1 MISRKAISSK
11 HLSWKNIVPT
21 DNNSAERTN
30 FKNARLSEDIKREIS
45 GLIRERIK
53 DPRVK
58 DGLVSVVRTELSG
71 DNSHCKV
78 YISHL
83 DGMEASK
90 NAVKGL
96 ESAGW
101 MIRKEISNK
110 LHLKKCPELKFIA
123 DDSIEHSAEIA
134 KMLENIAEAENEE
147 ETQSE
152 DE

>member
-1 MISRKAISSK
+1 M
-11 HLSWKNIVPT
+11 P
-21 DNNSAERTN
+21 N

-83 DGMEASK
+83 DGMEASE

-101 MIRKEISNK
+101 MIRREISNK

-123 DDSIEHSAEIA
+123 DNSIEHSAEIA
-134 KMLENIAEAENEE
+134 KMLEDISEAEVKHSSESSDEE
-147 ETQSE
+147 
-152 DE
+152 

>member
-1 MISRKAISSK
+1 M
-11 HLSWKNIVPT
+11 P
-21 DNNSAERTN
+21 N

-83 DGMEASK
+83 DGMESSK

-134 KMLENIAEAENEE
+134 KMLENIAEAESEE

>member
-1 MISRKAISSK
+1 M
-11 HLSWKNIVPT
+11 P
-21 DNNSAERTN
+21 N

-96 ESAGW
+96 ESAEW
-101 MIRKEISNK
+101 IIKKEISNK

-123 DDSIEHSAEIA
+123 DDSIEHSAEIV
-134 KMLENIAEAENEE
+134 KMLENISESEEKKAKAEDEAEEE
-147 ETQSE
+147 
-152 DE
+152 

>member
-1 MISRKAISSK
+1 M
-11 HLSWKNIVPT
+11 P
-21 DNNSAERTN
+21 N

-58 DGLVSVVRTELSG
+58 FGLVSVVRTELSG
-71 DNSHCKV
+71 DNTHCKV

-83 DGMEASK
+83 DGMDASQ

-96 ESAGW
+96 ESASW
-101 MIRKEISNK
+101 MIRREISNK

-134 KMLENIAEAENEE
+134 KMLEDMEISDDSHDDGGE
-147 ETQSE
+147 
-152 DE
+152 

>member
-1 MISRKAISSK
+1 M
-11 HLSWKNIVPT
+11 P
-21 DNNSAERTN
+21 N

-58 DGLVSVVRTELSG
+58 FGLVSVVRTELSG

-83 DGMEASK
+83 DGRDASK

-96 ESAGW
+96 ESASW
-101 MIRKEISNK
+101 MIRREISNK

-134 KMLENIAEAENEE
+134 KMLEDMEISDDSHDGGGEE
-147 ETQSE
+147 E
-152 DE
+152 

>member
-1 MISRKAISSK
+1 M
-11 HLSWKNIVPT
+11 P
-21 DNNSAERTN
+21 N

-58 DGLVSVVRTELSG
+58 FGLVSVVRTELSG

-83 DGMEASK
+83 DGMDASK

-96 ESAGW
+96 ESASW
-101 MIRKEISNK
+101 MIRREISNK

-134 KMLENIAEAENEE
+134 KMLEDMGISDDSHDDGGEE
-147 ETQSE
+147 E
-152 DE
+152 

>member
-1 MISRKAISSK
+1 M
-11 HLSWKNIVPT
+11 P
-21 DNNSAERTN
+21 N

-58 DGLVSVVRTELSG
+58 GGLVSIVRTELSG

-78 YISHL
+78 FVSHL

-123 DDSIEHSAEIA
+123 DDSIQHSAEIS
-134 KMLENIAEAENEE
+134 KMLESITDDSDSDNDESEE
-147 ETQSE
+147 
-152 DE
+152 

>member
-1 MISRKAISSK
+1 M
-11 HLSWKNIVPT
+11 P
-21 DNNSAERTN
+21 N

-71 DNSHCKV
+71 DNSHCK
-78 YISHL
+78 
-83 DGMEASK
+83 
-90 NAVKGL
+90 

-147 ETQSE
+147 I
-152 DE
+152 

>member
-1 MISRKAISSK
+1 M
-11 HLSWKNIVPT
+11 P
-21 DNNSAERTN
+21 N
-30 FKNARLSEDIKREIS
+30 FKNARISEDIKREIS

-53 DPRVK
+53 DTRVK
-58 DGLVSVVRTELSG
+58 YGLVSVVRTELSG

-78 YISHL
+78 FISHL

-96 ESAGW
+96 ESASW

-110 LHLKKCPELKFIA
+110 LHMKKCPELKFIA

-134 KMLENIAEAENEE
+134 RMLEGMDIQSDSDEE
-147 ETQSE
+147 EI

>member
-1 MISRKAISSK
+1 M
-11 HLSWKNIVPT
+11 P
-21 DNNSAERTN
+21 N

-83 DGMEASK
+83 DGMEASE
-90 NAVKGL
+90 NAVRGL

-101 MIRKEISNK
+101 MIRREISNK

-123 DDSIEHSAEIA
+123 DNSIEHSAEIA
-134 KMLENIAEAENEE
+134 KMLEDISESEE
-147 ETQSE
+147 KYSAGSSDGE
-152 DE
+152 

>member
-1 MISRKAISSK
+1 MAS
-11 HLSWKNIVPT
+11 
-21 DNNSAERTN
+21 
-30 FKNARLSEDIKREIS
+30 FKVGRLGEDIKRELTAI
-45 GLIRERIK
+45 LRELK
-53 DPRVK
+53 DPRIDPMTTIVN
-58 DGLVSVVRTELSG
+58 VSLSN
-71 DNSHCKV
+71 DMSHCKV

-134 KMLENIAEAENEE
+134 KMLENIAEAESEE

>member
-1 MISRKAISSK
+1 M
-11 HLSWKNIVPT
+11 P
-21 DNNSAERTN
+21 N

-58 DGLVSVVRTELSG
+58 FGLVSVVRTELSG

-78 YISHL
+78 FISHL

-96 ESAGW
+96 ESASW

-134 KMLENIAEAENEE
+134 KMLEDMDI
-147 ETQSE
+147 SE
-152 DE
+152 DSEESDEDEE

>member
-1 MISRKAISSK
+1 
-11 HLSWKNIVPT
+11 
-21 DNNSAERTN
+21 
-30 FKNARLSEDIKREIS
+30 
-45 GLIRERIK
+45 
-53 DPRVK
+53 
-58 DGLVSVVRTELSG
+58 
-71 DNSHCKV
+71 
-78 YISHL
+78 
-83 DGMEASK
+83 MEASK

-134 KMLENIAEAENEE
+134 KMLENIAEAESEE

-152 DE
+152 DD

>member
-1 MISRKAISSK
+1 MKGGMYM
-11 HLSWKNIVPT
+11 P
-21 DNNSAERTN
+21 N

-58 DGLVSVVRTELSG
+58 FGLVSVVRTELSG

-83 DGMEASK
+83 DGMDASK

-96 ESAGW
+96 ESASW
-101 MIRKEISNK
+101 MIRREISNK

-134 KMLENIAEAENEE
+134 KMLEDMEISDDSENGGGEE
-147 ETQSE
+147 E
-152 DE
+152 

>member
-1 MISRKAISSK
+1 MKGGMYM
-11 HLSWKNIVPT
+11 P
-21 DNNSAERTN
+21 N

-58 DGLVSVVRTELSG
+58 FGLVSVVRTELSG

-83 DGMEASK
+83 DGMDASK

-96 ESAGW
+96 ESASW
-101 MIRKEISNK
+101 MIRREISNK

-134 KMLENIAEAENEE
+134 KMLEDMEISDDSHDGGGEE
-147 ETQSE
+147 E
-152 DE
+152 

>member
-1 MISRKAISSK
+1 MYM
-11 HLSWKNIVPT
+11 P
-21 DNNSAERTN
+21 N

-58 DGLVSVVRTELSG
+58 FGLVSVVRTELSG

-83 DGMEASK
+83 DGMDASK

-96 ESAGW
+96 ESASW
-101 MIRKEISNK
+101 MIRREISNK

-134 KMLENIAEAENEE
+134 KMLEDMEISDDSHDDGGEE
-147 ETQSE
+147 E
-152 DE
+152 

>member
-1 MISRKAISSK
+1 M
-11 HLSWKNIVPT
+11 P
-21 DNNSAERTN
+21 N

-45 GLIRERIK
+45 GLICERIK

-58 DGLVSVVRTELSG
+58 GGLVSVVRTELSG

-101 MIRKEISNK
+101 MIKKEISNK

-123 DDSIEHSAEIA
+123 DNSIEHSAEIA
-134 KMLENIAEAENEE
+134 KMIENAVKHDDPADNAADDEE
-147 ETQSE
+147 E
-152 DE
+152 